1 VACRSRLIEKREA
14 AAPAAS
20 SEVVEVTAKQAGVGF
35 LAALGM
41 TAFEI
46 KRTPSNLSRRRFHST
61 LT

>member
-1 VACRSRLIEKREA
+1 
-14 AAPAAS
+14 
-20 SEVVEVTAKQAGVGF
+20 VGF

-46 KRTPSNLSRRRFHST
+46 KRTPSNVSRRRFHST